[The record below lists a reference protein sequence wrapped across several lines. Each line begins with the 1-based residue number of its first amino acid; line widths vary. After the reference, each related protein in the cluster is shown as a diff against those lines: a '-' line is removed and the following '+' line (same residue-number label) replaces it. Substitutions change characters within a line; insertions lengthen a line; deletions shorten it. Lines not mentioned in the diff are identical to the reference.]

1 MKFKIIA
8 VSVMA
13 VLFLVSPVYAQG
25 AVEQDKKEQ
34 GGAMQNGG
42 AGHKSEAPV
51 VAEVVIIEVQEKL
64 NDQGY
69 DVGAP
74 SGKLDSCTQQALR
87 DFQKEKGLPQ
97 TGQPDEKTRTAL
109 GIQEDDTGMGGQQG
123 GPQPVIE
130 TAASTHSTGPNSE
143 RAHEQR
149 RREG

>member
-1 MKFKIIA
+1 MKFKMIA

-13 VLFLVSPVYAQG
+13 VLFWVSPVYAQE

-34 GGAMQNGG
+34 GEAMQNGG
-42 AGHKSEAPV
+42 AGQEEAPV

-74 SGKLDSCTQQALR
+74 SGKLDPGTQQALR

-97 TGQPDEKTRTAL
+97 TGQPDEQTRTAL

-123 GPQPVIE
+123 GSQ
-130 TAASTHSTGPNSE
+130 
-143 RAHEQR
+143 
-149 RREG
+149 